1 MGEFR
6 IIPRLARPAVLV
18 ALLSLVALA
27 CNLSSTNTAPPTLVP
42 NLPAITPRPTLG
54 YATPSSEELPQVSPG
69 AQARIE
75 AELYNLLEQVES
87 DRLLMHIDTLQ
98 GFYTRHVNSAQTE
111 LNRGIGAAA
120 NYIRTQLDAIVARSP
135 NNFTVFTQPF
145 EAQYNGTVSTQ
156 NNIIGYIPGTEEGAG
171 TIVVGAHYDSRTWD
185 LNDATAYAPGA
196 DDNGSGVAAT
206 LELARI
212 LSQRPQ
218 RSSVVFVLFAAEEV
232 GRQGSRAFVRDYI
245 QANAIDIIAMIN
257 LDTIGSTNAPDGTVN
272 DYDIRLFSND
282 DNTNESAPRH
292 LARTIRF
299 ISENQGLGLNI
310 DVKAAGDREGRY
322 GDHDSFTE
330 VGYPAVRF
338 IEALEDSPNREGAD
352 TVEHIEPEYLI
363 KTTQTVLA
371 IIVALSEGPRP
382 PRDVLFREAGVTPD
396 GKPMMN
402 LVWSRVPGAA
412 GYIVALRRPGS
423 LVYNQQF
430 SVIDNES
437 GPWERYGDYEGVA
450 VAAVDA
456 NGMIG
461 PLSAEIRLR

>member
-1 MGEFR
+1 MKRTIRTLF
-6 IIPRLARPAVLV
+6 LV
-18 ALLSLVALA
+18 MALLSLVALA
-27 CNLSSTNTAPPTLVP
+27 CNLSSTSTAPPTLVP

-54 YATPSSEELPQVSPG
+54 YATPSSAELPDVTPG

-75 AELYNLLEQVES
+75 AELYNLLDQVES
-87 DRLLMHIDTLQ
+87 DRLMMHITALQ
-98 GFYTRHVNSAQTE
+98 GFYTRHVNSPQAETD
-111 LNRGIGAAA
+111 RGVGAAA
-120 NYIRTQLDAIVARSP
+120 AYIKTQLEAIVARSP
-135 NNFTVFTQPF
+135 NNFTVFAQPF
-145 EAQYNGTVSTQ
+145 EAQYNGVVSTQ

-185 LNDATAYAPGA
+185 LNDASGYAPGA
-196 DDNGSGVAAT
+196 DDNGSGVSAT

-218 RSSVVFVLFAAEEV
+218 RSSVVFVLFCAEEV

-245 QANAIDIIAMIN
+245 QANNIEIIGMIN
-257 LDTIGSTNAPDGTVN
+257 LDTIGSYNAPDGSIN
-272 DYDIRLFSND
+272 EADIRLFSDD
-282 DNTNESAPRH
+282 DNTNQSAPRH

-310 DVKAAGDREGRY
+310 DIKAAGDREGRY

-338 IEALEDSPNREGAD
+338 IEALEDTPNREGAD
-352 TVEHIEPEYLI
+352 TVEHVEPAYLV
-363 KTTQTVLA
+363 KTTRTVLA

-382 PRDVLFREAGVTPD
+382 PRDILFREAGATPE
-396 GKPMMN
+396 GKVMHN
-402 LVWSRVPGAA
+402 LVWSHVPGAA

-430 SVIDNES
+430 SVVENES
-437 GPWERYGDYEGVA
+437 GPWERYGEYEGIA
-450 VAAVDA
+450 IAAVDA

-461 PLSAEIRLR
+461 PLSSEIRLP